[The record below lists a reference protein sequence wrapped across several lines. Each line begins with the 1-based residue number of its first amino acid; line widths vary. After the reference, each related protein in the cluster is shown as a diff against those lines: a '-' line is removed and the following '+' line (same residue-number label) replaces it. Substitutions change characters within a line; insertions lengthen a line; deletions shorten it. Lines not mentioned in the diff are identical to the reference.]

1 MQCFAS
7 SCAISQNSPDGAN
20 NMSYLLFPVKEKQT
34 KTKYK

>member
-7 SCAISQNSPDGAN
+7 SRAISQNSPDGAN
-20 NMSYLLFPVKEKQT
+20 NMSYLSFPVK